1 MEREKNKTEW
11 TWKAKLSIAELSE
24 FWAIESGKAM
34 WVFGRLPNLSF
45 VSERVERWHT
55 VSENNAFT
63 EASRGGLQGP
73 IPDFRPGFSLGW
85 KASTSAAVCSLPSAR
100 TMYGC
105 SVVVCHLYGLFREQY
120 QIVLAFVTTSFCFPP
135 PPPPTPPT
143 QSLNTRNYYVY
154 DFWCCCFASMLLLNL
169 AWILFIYLFIVLC
182 HFHFCRW
189 KLCLPVADL
198 MSETTLVSLASKR
211 FAL

>member
-1 MEREKNKTEW
+1 MEREKNETEW

-34 WVFGRLPNLSF
+34 WVFGRPPNLSF

-55 VSENNAFT
+55 VSDNNAFT

-135 PPPPTPPT
+135 PPPT
-143 QSLNTRNYYVY
+143 QSLNTRNYYMISDAAVLRQCY
-154 DFWCCCFASMLLLNL
+154 CSTSPGYY
-169 AWILFIYLFIVLC
+169 LFIYLLC
-182 HFHFCRW
+182 CAIFTFAVGNCVY
-189 KLCLPVADL
+189 LLL
-198 MSETTLVSLASKR
+198 TLWVKPH
-211 FAL
+211 